1 MVEKL
6 PRSAASS
13 RCAASRSGIEAAVTT
28 TVSSRP
34 FTSTAMCRLTPF
46 VFLPPSQPRLDRAR
60 CRRAGSVCASMIAA
74 DGQRSRPARTR
85 GRSRSASRMR
95 CHAPLR
101 AQPANTAYIV
111 AAGGNSIGSCRH
123 GIPPPAMYR
132 MASTIA
138 RRQCFS
144 GRPPRAAVLPGAG
157 NSGSR
162 IAHYASVT
170 DDEYTAQPC
179 PPTRWGGHDGHGE
192 IGDDGIAGLLIGAA
206 TWESPT
212 QPGAN
217 FFGSPRGT
225 RPPIAVLK
233 HSLSGLD
240 PRLVNTRSGGL
251 CRLSESVFEADQADH
266 SEGRMASASVV
277 DSLDPVADAE
287 LGGCL
292 GRPQVPV
299 VELDF
304 QYGPK

>member
-6 PRSAASS
+6 PRSAARS
-13 RCAASRSGIEAAVTT
+13 RCAATRSGIEAAVTT
-28 TVSSRP
+28 TPSSRP

-46 VFLPPSQPRLDRAR
+46 VLWAPSQPRLDRGTVSA
-60 CRRAGSVCASMIAA
+60 AGTVGESMVAA
-74 DGQRSRPARTR
+74 VGHRSRPARTR

-95 CHAPLR
+95 CLAPLR
-101 AQPANTAYIV
+101 AQRADTAFTV

-179 PPTRWGGHDGHGE
+179 PPTGWGGHDGHGE
-192 IGDDGIAGLLIGAA
+192 IGDDGIAGLLIGAG
-206 TWESPT
+206 TWQSPT

-240 PRLVNTRSGGL
+240 PV
-251 CRLSESVFEADQADH
+251 
-266 SEGRMASASVV
+266 
-277 DSLDPVADAE
+277 
-287 LGGCL
+287 
-292 GRPQVPV
+292 
-299 VELDF
+299 
-304 QYGPK
+304 